1 MYLQSFSKTK
11 DDSIVIT
18 ISGPDLNGFG
28 NSKKEGLM
36 ASRKRSSS
44 LYTDLSKVRDQK
56 FVRITEKS
64 FQMNVK
70 TNQMLMKNR
79 IRNSVLEVLST
90 MTLDQIIA
98 SEIFPTCSQ

>member
-1 MYLQSFSKTK
+1 MDLEIQRDRVLMAYKKQFLLLYIDLLKTK
-11 DDSIVIT
+11 
-18 ISGPDLNGFG
+18 
-28 NSKKEGLM
+28 GL
-36 ASRKRSSS
+36 
-44 LYTDLSKVRDQK
+44 K

-70 TNQMLMKNR
+70 TNQILMKNR
-79 IRNSVLEVLST
+79 IRNFVLEVLST

>member
-1 MYLQSFSKTK
+1 MVLGTQRKM
-11 DDSIVIT
+11 
-18 ISGPDLNGFG
+18 
-28 NSKKEGLM
+28 GLM
-36 ASRKRSSS
+36 AFRKQSSS
-44 LYTDLSKVRDQK
+44 VYTDLSKVREQK

-79 IRNSVLEVLST
+79 IRNFVLEVFST